1 MKLYTFDS
9 KTLTYKRIFFLKR
22 TLKVTLVFLFLFL
35 MLGISSSPPKIKYIT
50 NTEKI
55 LLVEEV
61 NKFNENKLIQSIEEL
76 NFKYPHIILAQSILE
91 TGHYN
96 SKIFKENNNLFGMKE
111 ARIRLNLAKGTQ
123 HGHAYYSNWEESL
136 MDYALWYSNYA
147 SKCKSEEQLFKLL
160 DKQYAEANYY
170 VKSLKNIIERDSLK
184 LKFKI
189 K

>member
-22 TLKVTLVFLFLFL
+22 TLKITLVFLFLFL

-76 NFKYPHIILAQSILE
+76 NFK
-91 TGHYN
+91 
-96 SKIFKENNNLFGMKE
+96 
-111 ARIRLNLAKGTQ
+111 
-123 HGHAYYSNWEESL
+123 
-136 MDYALWYSNYA
+136 
-147 SKCKSEEQLFKLL
+147 
-160 DKQYAEANYY
+160 
-170 VKSLKNIIERDSLK
+170 
-184 LKFKI
+184 
-189 K
+189 